1 MTNPRP
7 LDGIRVIEAGQLLAG
22 PFAGT
27 MLAYFGAEVIKVEPP
42 GSGDP
47 IRNWRLL
54 DDSGTGYWWRS
65 LGRNKKSVTVNL
77 REAQGRKILGQL
89 IDTADVLIENFKPGT
104 MEKWGLGPEDVKA
117 ANPGLIYTR
126 ISGYGQTGPYS
137 KKPGYA
143 SVTEAFSGFRYIN
156 GFAGEVPV
164 RPNLSLGDSVA
175 GIHAVVGILLA
186 LMAKKNA
193 RPEQA
198 KEQVKGQAKEQNNEQ
213 REKQPTGQVVDVALY
228 ESMFNLMEGI
238 VPEYDGGGAIRE
250 PAGSTLTGIVPT
262 NTYLCADGK
271 HVVIGG
277 NGDSIYVRLMRAIGR
292 GDLADDPALEKNPGR
307 VIQQK
312 SIDDAIAAW
321 TSVNTSATVITCL
334 EQVDV
339 PVGPIFSIADAF
351 NDPHYK
357 AREMF
362 EEVQIKGQDGMA
374 DSTLK
379 IPAILPKLSATPG
392 ATTWPGGDVGSH
404 TQAILQEIGYNLEE
418 QVALKDKG
426 HI

>member
-7 LDGIRVIEAGQLLAG
+7 LDGLRVIEVGQLLAG

-42 GSGDP
+42 GDGDP

-54 DDSGTGYWWRS
+54 DESGTSYWWRS
-65 LGRNKKSVTVNL
+65 LGRNKKSITLNL
-77 REAQGRKILGQL
+77 RAAKGRKILGQL
-89 IDTADVLIENFKPGT
+89 VETADVLIENFKPGT

-117 ANPGLIYTR
+117 DNPDLIYTR

-137 KKPGYA
+137 TKPGYA

-156 GFAGEVPV
+156 GFPGDVPV

-175 GIHAVVGILLA
+175 GIHAVIGILLA

-193 RPEQA
+193 RPS
-198 KEQVKGQAKEQNNEQ
+198 
-213 REKQPTGQVVDVALY
+213 QPTGQVIDVALY

-277 NGDSIYVRLMRAIGR
+277 NGDSIYARLMKAIGR

-307 VIQQK
+307 VVQQK
-312 SIDDAIAAW
+312 TIDDAVAAW
-321 TSVNTSATVITCL
+321 TSINTSATVITCL

-339 PVGPIFSIADAF
+339 PVGPIFSIEDAF
-351 NDPHYK
+351 NDPHYQ

-362 EEVQIKGQDGMA
+362 EEVEIKGQDGMA

-392 ATTWPGGDVGSH
+392 ATKWPGGEVGSH
-404 TQAILQEIGYNLEE
+404 TQDILQEIGYNAEE
-418 QVALKDKG
+418 QATLKDQG
-426 HI
+426 YI